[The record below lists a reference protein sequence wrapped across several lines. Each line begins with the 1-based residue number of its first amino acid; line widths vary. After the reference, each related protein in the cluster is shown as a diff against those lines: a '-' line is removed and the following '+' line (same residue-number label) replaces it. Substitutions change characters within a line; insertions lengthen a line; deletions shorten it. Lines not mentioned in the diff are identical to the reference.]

1 MFDMRRREE
10 ALGERRM
17 MGSGRRV
24 GFLGLLV
31 RVEFEGVTEG
41 AMDVAEEGTPGRVGR
56 ERERKVSAVLRMW
69 EKSVGLMP
77 RRILLRSPMRRSPL

>member
-1 MFDMRRREE
+1 MLDMRRREE

-17 MGSGRRV
+17 MGSGRRA

-31 RVEFEGVTEG
+31 RVEFESAREG
-41 AMDVAEEGTPGRVGR
+41 AVDVAEEGAPGRGGR

-77 RRILLRSPMRRSPL
+77 RRMLLRSPMRRSPL